1 MRRLFAVLPL
11 FLSVVSSSYAADRPI
26 RFGISTFA
34 AHSVN
39 LPIIPATETLLE
51 NLLGEENIVF
61 ETLPV
66 ETLSERVKQGAF
78 DMTLTSAGAF
88 RRMAIEGAGV
98 RDLATAASR
107 RVPNPN
113 FAEGSVFFVRNDS
126 PIQTIE
132 DLRGKSVAANHEKGF
147 SGWQTALGELA
158 RRGLNPQHF
167 FSRAD
172 FTNHDMAEVIR
183 RVEDGRNDA
192 GVVRTCF
199 MEAMNLTL
207 SRFRILGA
215 RDDGS
220 IDCVHS
226 TDLYPNWVIAAA
238 PSLSPDLS
246 RKIAAALFSMP
257 PIGDDVRW
265 SIATDFRGVDNLFR
279 TLKIGPYEYLATFSF
294 KRFIAHY
301 WPGFAIA
308 LTFLIALVLHSV
320 TVGTLVRRRTR
331 ELEASLKRENELS
344 QETVAA
350 QNRFLALQKV
360 GIVGQMSSIIAHELR
375 QPLAAISM
383 QAFGLMR
390 RFENGTVTRDAAL
403 TALDKISHQTD
414 RAGAIVDQVRAYA
427 KGDRRRAPLEINRT
441 VSDAVAEA
449 RKSFRNLGVPMEFTP
464 SPTPIYTTANPLEI
478 ELIVINLLKNAAE
491 AVKMSGIAGVVRCR
505 ITGFP
510 GSPAIEIENQG
521 RPFTDAEWD
530 SLLAD
535 SLVTSKR
542 KGLGLG
548 LSIVRSLTDD
558 LGGRLTFTRPAA
570 GGLIVTVTLS
580 TLSTES

>member
-1 MRRLFAVLPL
+1 MRRLFAVLAL

-51 NLLGEENIVF
+51 NLLGEDNIVF

-66 ETLSERVKQGAF
+66 EILSERVKQGAF

-88 RRMAIEGAGV
+88 RRMAIEGSGV

-226 TDLYPNWVIAAA
+226 TDLYPNWVIATA

-294 KRFIAHY
+294 KRFTAHY

-308 LTFLIALVLHSV
+308 LTLLIALVLHSV

-414 RAGAIVDQVRAYA
+414 RAGAIVEQVRAYA

-491 AVKMSGIAGVVRCR
+491 AVKISGTAGVVRCR

-510 GSPAIEIENQG
+510 GSPAIEIENPG
-521 RPFTDAEWD
+521 RRFTDAEWD

-558 LGGRLTFTRPAA
+558 LGGRLTFTRPAS

-580 TLSTES
+580 TLPSES

>member
-1 MRRLFAVLPL
+1 MRRLFAVLAL

-66 ETLSERVKQGAF
+66 EILSERVKQGAF

-226 TDLYPNWVIAAA
+226 TDLYPNWVIATA

-294 KRFIAHY
+294 KRFTAHY

-308 LTFLIALVLHSV
+308 LTLLIALVLHSV

-449 RKSFRNLGVPMEFTP
+449 RKSFRNLGVPMEYTP

-491 AVKMSGIAGVVRCR
+491 AVKISGTAGVVRCR

-510 GSPAIEIENQG
+510 GSPAIEIENPG
-521 RPFTDAEWD
+521 RRFTDAEWD

-558 LGGRLTFTRPAA
+558 LGGRLTFTRRAS

-580 TLSTES
+580 TLPSES

>member
-11 FLSVVSSSYAADRPI
+11 FLSVVGSSYAADRPI

-308 LTFLIALVLHSV
+308 LTLLIALVLHSV

-491 AVKMSGIAGVVRCR
+491 AVKMGGIAGVVRCR

>member
-1 MRRLFAVLPL
+1 MRRLFAVLTL

-66 ETLSERVKQGAF
+66 EILSERVKQGAF

-167 FSRAD
+167 FSRED

-226 TDLYPNWVIAAA
+226 TDLYPNWVIATA

-294 KRFIAHY
+294 KRFTAHY
-301 WPGFAIA
+301 WPEFAIA
-308 LTFLIALVLHSV
+308 LTLLIALVLHSV

-449 RKSFRNLGVPMEFTP
+449 RKSFRNLGVPMEYTP

-491 AVKMSGIAGVVRCR
+491 AVKISGTAGVVRCR

-510 GSPAIEIENQG
+510 GSPAIEIENPG
-521 RPFTDAEWD
+521 RRFTDAEWD

-558 LGGRLTFTRPAA
+558 LGGRLTFTRPAS

-580 TLSTES
+580 TLPSES

>member
-1 MRRLFAVLPL
+1 
-11 FLSVVSSSYAADRPI
+11 
-26 RFGISTFA
+26 
-34 AHSVN
+34 
-39 LPIIPATETLLE
+39 
-51 NLLGEENIVF
+51 
-61 ETLPV
+61 
-66 ETLSERVKQGAF
+66 
-78 DMTLTSAGAF
+78 
-88 RRMAIEGAGV
+88 
-98 RDLATAASR
+98 
-107 RVPNPN
+107 
-113 FAEGSVFFVRNDS
+113 
-126 PIQTIE
+126 
-132 DLRGKSVAANHEKGF
+132 
-147 SGWQTALGELA
+147 
-158 RRGLNPQHF
+158 
-167 FSRAD
+167 
-172 FTNHDMAEVIR
+172 MAEVIR

-226 TDLYPNWVIAAA
+226 TDLYPNWVIATA

-294 KRFIAHY
+294 KRFTAHY

-308 LTFLIALVLHSV
+308 LTLLIALVLHSV

-491 AVKMSGIAGVVRCR
+491 AVKISGTAGVVRCR

-510 GSPAIEIENQG
+510 GSPAIEIENPG
-521 RPFTDAEWD
+521 RRFTDAEWD

-558 LGGRLTFTRPAA
+558 LGGRLTFTRPAS

-580 TLSTES
+580 TLPSES

>member
-308 LTFLIALVLHSV
+308 LTLLIALVLHSV

>member
-1 MRRLFAVLPL
+1 MRRLFAVLAL

-66 ETLSERVKQGAF
+66 EILSERVKQGAF

-88 RRMAIEGAGV
+88 RRMAIEGSGV

-226 TDLYPNWVIAAA
+226 TDLYPNWVIATA

-294 KRFIAHY
+294 KRFTAHY

-308 LTFLIALVLHSV
+308 LTLLIALVLHSV

-414 RAGAIVDQVRAYA
+414 RAGAIVEQVRAYA

-491 AVKMSGIAGVVRCR
+491 AVKISGTAGVVRCR

-510 GSPAIEIENQG
+510 GSPAIEIENPG
-521 RPFTDAEWD
+521 RRFTDAEWD

-558 LGGRLTFTRPAA
+558 LGGRLTFTRPAS

-580 TLSTES
+580 TLPSES

>member
-1 MRRLFAVLPL
+1 MRRLFAVLTL

-66 ETLSERVKQGAF
+66 EILSERVKQGAF

-308 LTFLIALVLHSV
+308 LTLLIALVLHSV

-360 GIVGQMSSIIAHELR
+360 GIVGQMSSLIAHELR

-491 AVKMSGIAGVVRCR
+491 AVKMSGIASVVRCR

>member
-257 PIGDDVRW
+257 PIGDEVRW

-308 LTFLIALVLHSV
+308 LTLLIALVLHSV

>member
-1 MRRLFAVLPL
+1 MRRLSAVLAL

-39 LPIIPATETLLE
+39 LPVIPATETLLE
-51 NLLGEENIVF
+51 DLLGEGNIVF
-61 ETLPV
+61 EALPV
-66 ETLSERVKQGAF
+66 EILSERVKKGDF

-88 RRMAIEGAGV
+88 RRLVIEGAGV
-98 RDLATAASR
+98 RDLATVASR
-107 RVPNPN
+107 RAPNPN
-113 FAEGSVFFVRNDS
+113 FAEGSVFFVRSDS

-132 DLRGKSVAANHEKGF
+132 DLRGKTVAANHEKGF
-147 SGWQTALGELA
+147 SGWQTALGELS

-192 GVVRTCF
+192 GIVRTCF
-199 MEAMNLTL
+199 MEGMNLTL

-215 RDDGS
+215 RTDDR
-220 IDCVHS
+220 IDCAHS
-226 TDLYPNWVIAAA
+226 TDLYPNWVIATA
-238 PSLSPDLS
+238 PTLTPDMS
-246 RKIAAALFSMP
+246 RRIAVALFSMP
-257 PIGDDVRW
+257 PIGDDVHW
-265 SIATDFRGVDNLFR
+265 SIANDFRGVDNLFR

-294 KRFIAHY
+294 KRFFREY

-308 LTFLIALVLHSV
+308 LTLLLALLLHSV

-331 ELEASLKRENELS
+331 ELEASLARENELS
-344 QETVAA
+344 EETAAA

-390 RFENGTVTRDAAL
+390 RFENGTATRDAAL

-427 KGDRRRAPLEINRT
+427 KGDRRRVPLEINRT

-464 SPTPIYTTANPLEI
+464 AATPIYTTANPLEI

-491 AVKMSGIAGVVRCR
+491 AVKTSGAAGVVRCR

-510 GSPAIEIENQG
+510 GSPAIEIENPG
-521 RPFTDAEWD
+521 RPFTDTEWD

-558 LGGRLTFTRPAA
+558 LGGRLTFTRPTA
-570 GGLIVTVTLS
+570 GGLLVTVTLS

>member
-11 FLSVVSSSYAADRPI
+11 FLSVVGSSYAADRPI

-132 DLRGKSVAANHEKGF
+132 DLQGKSVAANHEKGF

-308 LTFLIALVLHSV
+308 LTLLIALVLHSV

>member
-1 MRRLFAVLPL
+1 MRRLFAVLAL

-66 ETLSERVKQGAF
+66 EILSERVKQGAF

-88 RRMAIEGAGV
+88 RRMTIEGAGV

-126 PIQTIE
+126 PIHTIE

-308 LTFLIALVLHSV
+308 LTLLIALVLHSV

-427 KGDRRRAPLEINRT
+427 KGDRRRVPLEINRT

-491 AVKMSGIAGVVRCR
+491 AVKISGIAGVVRCR

>member
-11 FLSVVSSSYAADRPI
+11 FLSVVGSSYAADRPI

-308 LTFLIALVLHSV
+308 LTLLIALVLHSV

>member
-1 MRRLFAVLPL
+1 MRRLFAVLTL

-51 NLLGEENIVF
+51 NLLGEDNIVF

-66 ETLSERVKQGAF
+66 EILSERVKQGAF

-215 RDDGS
+215 RDDRS

-294 KRFIAHY
+294 KRFTAHY

-308 LTFLIALVLHSV
+308 LTLLIALVLHSV

-350 QNRFLALQKV
+350 QNRFLTLQKV

-491 AVKMSGIAGVVRCR
+491 AVKISGTAGVVRCR

-510 GSPAIEIENQG
+510 GSPAIEIENPG
-521 RPFTDAEWD
+521 RRFTDAEWD

-558 LGGRLTFTRPAA
+558 LGGRLTFTRPAS

-580 TLSTES
+580 TLPSES

>member
-1 MRRLFAVLPL
+1 MRRLFAVLAL
-11 FLSVVSSSYAADRPI
+11 FLSVVSSSYAAGRPI

-66 ETLSERVKQGAF
+66 EILSERVKQGAF

-88 RRMAIEGAGV
+88 RRMAIEGSGV

-294 KRFIAHY
+294 KRFTAHY

-308 LTFLIALVLHSV
+308 LTLLIALVLHSV

-449 RKSFRNLGVPMEFTP
+449 RKSFRNLGVPMEYTP

-491 AVKMSGIAGVVRCR
+491 AVKISGTVGVVRCR

-510 GSPAIEIENQG
+510 GSPAIEIENPG
-521 RPFTDAEWD
+521 RRFTDAEWD

-558 LGGRLTFTRPAA
+558 LGGRLTFTRPAS

-580 TLSTES
+580 TLPSES

>member
-1 MRRLFAVLPL
+1 MRRLFAVLAL

-66 ETLSERVKQGAF
+66 EILSERVKQGAF

-113 FAEGSVFFVRNDS
+113 FAEGSVFFVRSDS

-294 KRFIAHY
+294 KRFIVRY

-308 LTFLIALVLHSV
+308 LTLLIALVLHSV
-320 TVGTLVRRRTR
+320 TVGTQVRRRTR

-449 RKSFRNLGVPMEFTP
+449 RKSFRNLGVPMEFSP
-464 SPTPIYTTANPLEI
+464 SPTPIYTMANPLEI

-491 AVKMSGIAGVVRCR
+491 AVKISGTAGVVRCR

-510 GSPAIEIENQG
+510 GSPAIEIENPG
-521 RPFTDAEWD
+521 RRFTDAEWD

-558 LGGRLTFTRPAA
+558 LGGRLTFTRPAS
-570 GGLIVTVTLS
+570 GSLIVTVTLS
-580 TLSTES
+580 TLPSES

>member
-66 ETLSERVKQGAF
+66 EILSERVKQGAF
-78 DMTLTSAGAF
+78 DITLTSAGAF

-215 RDDGS
+215 RDNGS

-226 TDLYPNWVIAAA
+226 TDLYPNWVIATA

-257 PIGDDVRW
+257 PIGDEVRW

-308 LTFLIALVLHSV
+308 LTLLIALVLHSV

-427 KGDRRRAPLEINRT
+427 KGDRRRVPLEINRT

-491 AVKMSGIAGVVRCR
+491 AVKISGKVGVVRCR

-510 GSPAIEIENQG
+510 GSPAIEIENPG

-558 LGGRLTFTRPAA
+558 LGGRLTFTRPAS

>member
-1 MRRLFAVLPL
+1 MRRLFAVLTL

-66 ETLSERVKQGAF
+66 EILSERVKQGAF

-226 TDLYPNWVIAAA
+226 TDLYPNWVIATA

-294 KRFIAHY
+294 KRFTAHY

-308 LTFLIALVLHSV
+308 LTLLIALVLHSV

-449 RKSFRNLGVPMEFTP
+449 RKSFRNLGVPMEYTP

-491 AVKMSGIAGVVRCR
+491 AVKISGTAGVVRCR

-510 GSPAIEIENQG
+510 GSPAIEIENPG
-521 RPFTDAEWD
+521 RRFTDAEWD

-558 LGGRLTFTRPAA
+558 LGDRLTFTRPAS

-580 TLSTES
+580 TLPSES

>member
-1 MRRLFAVLPL
+1 MRRLFAVLTL

-66 ETLSERVKQGAF
+66 EILSERVKQGAF

-147 SGWQTALGELA
+147 SGWQTALGELV

-167 FSRAD
+167 FSRED

-294 KRFIAHY
+294 KRFIARY

-308 LTFLIALVLHSV
+308 LTLLIALVLHSV

-427 KGDRRRAPLEINRT
+427 KGDRRRVPLEINRT

>member
-1 MRRLFAVLPL
+1 MRRLFAVLAL

-66 ETLSERVKQGAF
+66 EILSERVKQGAF

-88 RRMAIEGAGV
+88 RRMAIEGSGV

-294 KRFIAHY
+294 KRFTAHY

-308 LTFLIALVLHSV
+308 LTLLIALVLHSV

-449 RKSFRNLGVPMEFTP
+449 RKSFRNLGVPMEYTP

-491 AVKMSGIAGVVRCR
+491 AVKISGTAGVVRCR

-510 GSPAIEIENQG
+510 GSPAIEIENPG
-521 RPFTDAEWD
+521 RRFTDAEWD

-558 LGGRLTFTRPAA
+558 LGGRLTFTRPAS

-580 TLSTES
+580 TLPSES

>member
-1 MRRLFAVLPL
+1 MRRLFAVLTL

-66 ETLSERVKQGAF
+66 EILSERVKQGAF

-113 FAEGSVFFVRNDS
+113 FAEGSVFFVRSDS
-126 PIQTIE
+126 PIHTIE

-158 RRGLNPQHF
+158 RRGFNPQHF
-167 FSRAD
+167 FSRED

-226 TDLYPNWVIAAA
+226 TDLYPTWVIAAA

-257 PIGDDVRW
+257 PIGDEVRW

-308 LTFLIALVLHSV
+308 LTLLIALILHSV

-558 LGGRLTFTRPAA
+558 LGGRLTFTRPAS

>member
-1 MRRLFAVLPL
+1 MRRLFAVLAL

-66 ETLSERVKQGAF
+66 EILSERVKQGAF

-308 LTFLIALVLHSV
+308 LTLLIALVLHSV

-427 KGDRRRAPLEINRT
+427 KGDRRRAPLESNRT

-449 RKSFRNLGVPMEFTP
+449 RKSFRNLGVPMEYMP

-491 AVKMSGIAGVVRCR
+491 AVKISGRVGVVRCR

-510 GSPAIEIENQG
+510 GSPAIEIENPG
-521 RPFTDAEWD
+521 RRFTDAEWD

-580 TLSTES
+580 TLPSES

>member
-1 MRRLFAVLPL
+1 MRRLFAVLTL

-66 ETLSERVKQGAF
+66 EILSERVKQGAF

-257 PIGDDVRW
+257 PIGDEVRW

-308 LTFLIALVLHSV
+308 LTLLIALVLHSV

-491 AVKMSGIAGVVRCR
+491 AVKISGKVGVVRCR

-558 LGGRLTFTRPAA
+558 LGGRLTFTRSAS

>member
-1 MRRLFAVLPL
+1 MRRLFAVLAL
-11 FLSVVSSSYAADRPI
+11 FLSVVSSSYAAGRPI

-51 NLLGEENIVF
+51 ELLGEENIVF

-66 ETLSERVKQGAF
+66 EILSERVKQGAF

-113 FAEGSVFFVRNDS
+113 FAEGSVFFVRSDS

-294 KRFIAHY
+294 KRFTAHY

-308 LTFLIALVLHSV
+308 LTLLIALVLHSV

-491 AVKMSGIAGVVRCR
+491 AVKISGTAGVVRCR

-510 GSPAIEIENQG
+510 GSPAIEIENPG

-558 LGGRLTFTRPAA
+558 LGGRLTFTRPAS

-580 TLSTES
+580 TLPSES

>member
-1 MRRLFAVLPL
+1 MRRLFAVLAL

-26 RFGISTFA
+26 HFGISTFA

-66 ETLSERVKQGAF
+66 EILSERVKQGAF

-226 TDLYPNWVIAAA
+226 TDLYPNWVIATA

-294 KRFIAHY
+294 KRFTAHY

-308 LTFLIALVLHSV
+308 LTLLIALVLHSV

-449 RKSFRNLGVPMEFTP
+449 SKSFRNLGVPMEYTP

-491 AVKMSGIAGVVRCR
+491 AVKISGTAGVVRCR

-510 GSPAIEIENQG
+510 GSPAIEIENPG
-521 RPFTDAEWD
+521 RRFTDAEWD

-558 LGGRLTFTRPAA
+558 LGGRLTFTRPDS

-580 TLSTES
+580 TLPSES

>member
-1 MRRLFAVLPL
+1 MRRLFAVLAL
-11 FLSVVSSSYAADRPI
+11 FLSVVCSSYAADRPI

-61 ETLPV
+61 ETLPI
-66 ETLSERVKQGAF
+66 EILSERVKQGAF

-126 PIQTIE
+126 PIQMIE

-308 LTFLIALVLHSV
+308 LTLLIALVLHSV

-449 RKSFRNLGVPMEFTP
+449 RKSFRNLGVPMEYTP

-491 AVKMSGIAGVVRCR
+491 AVKISGKVGVVRCR

-510 GSPAIEIENQG
+510 GSPAIEIENPG
-521 RPFTDAEWD
+521 RRFTDAEWD

-558 LGGRLTFTRPAA
+558 LGGRLTFTRPAT

-580 TLSTES
+580 TLPSES

>member
-1 MRRLFAVLPL
+1 MRRLFAVLAL

-51 NLLGEENIVF
+51 NLLGEDNIVF

-66 ETLSERVKQGAF
+66 EILSERVKQGAF

-88 RRMAIEGAGV
+88 RRMAIEGSGV

-226 TDLYPNWVIAAA
+226 TDLYPNWVIATA

-265 SIATDFRGVDNLFR
+265 SIASDFRGVDNLFR

-294 KRFIAHY
+294 KRFTAHY

-308 LTFLIALVLHSV
+308 LTLLIALVLHSV

-414 RAGAIVDQVRAYA
+414 RAGAIVEQVRAYA

-491 AVKMSGIAGVVRCR
+491 AVKISGTAGVVRCR

-510 GSPAIEIENQG
+510 GSPAIEIENPG
-521 RPFTDAEWD
+521 RRFTDAEWD

-558 LGGRLTFTRPAA
+558 LGGRLTFTRPAS

-580 TLSTES
+580 TLPSES

>member
-66 ETLSERVKQGAF
+66 EILSERVKQGAF

-265 SIATDFRGVDNLFR
+265 SISTDFRGVDNLFR

-308 LTFLIALVLHSV
+308 LTLLIALVLHSV

-464 SPTPIYTTANPLEI
+464 SPTLIYTTANPLEI

-491 AVKMSGIAGVVRCR
+491 AVKISGRVGVVRCR

-510 GSPAIEIENQG
+510 GSPAIEIENPG

-558 LGGRLTFTRPAA
+558 LGGRLTFTRPAS

>member
-1 MRRLFAVLPL
+1 MRRLFAVLTL

-183 RVEDGRNDA
+183 RVEDDRNDA

-257 PIGDDVRW
+257 PIGDEVRW

-308 LTFLIALVLHSV
+308 LTLLIALVLHSV

-427 KGDRRRAPLEINRT
+427 KGDRRRVPLEINRT

>member
-308 LTFLIALVLHSV
+308 LTLLIALVLHSV

-491 AVKMSGIAGVVRCR
+491 AVKISGIAGVVRCR

>member
-66 ETLSERVKQGAF
+66 EILSERVKQGAF

-308 LTFLIALVLHSV
+308 LTLLIALVLHSV

-491 AVKMSGIAGVVRCR
+491 AVKMSGIASVVRCR

-558 LGGRLTFTRPAA
+558 LGGRLTFTRPAS

>member
-1 MRRLFAVLPL
+1 M
-11 FLSVVSSSYAADRPI
+11 
-26 RFGISTFA
+26 
-34 AHSVN
+34 
-39 LPIIPATETLLE
+39 
-51 NLLGEENIVF
+51 
-61 ETLPV
+61 
-66 ETLSERVKQGAF
+66 
-78 DMTLTSAGAF
+78 
-88 RRMAIEGAGV
+88 
-98 RDLATAASR
+98 
-107 RVPNPN
+107 
-113 FAEGSVFFVRNDS
+113 
-126 PIQTIE
+126 
-132 DLRGKSVAANHEKGF
+132 
-147 SGWQTALGELA
+147 
-158 RRGLNPQHF
+158 
-167 FSRAD
+167 
-172 FTNHDMAEVIR
+172 
-183 RVEDGRNDA
+183 
-192 GVVRTCF
+192 
-199 MEAMNLTL
+199 
-207 SRFRILGA
+207 
-215 RDDGS
+215 
-220 IDCVHS
+220 
-226 TDLYPNWVIAAA
+226 YPNWVIAAA

-308 LTFLIALVLHSV
+308 LTLLIALVLHSV

-331 ELEASLKRENELS
+331 ELEASLKRDNELS

-449 RKSFRNLGVPMEFTP
+449 RKSFRNLGVPMEYMP

-491 AVKMSGIAGVVRCR
+491 AVKISGRVGVVRCR

-510 GSPAIEIENQG
+510 GSPAIEIENPG
-521 RPFTDAEWD
+521 RRFTDAEWD

-580 TLSTES
+580 TLPSES

>member
-1 MRRLFAVLPL
+1 MRRLFAVLAL

-66 ETLSERVKQGAF
+66 EILSERVKQGAF

-215 RDDGS
+215 RDDRS

-226 TDLYPNWVIAAA
+226 TDLYPNWVIATA

-294 KRFIAHY
+294 KRFTAHY

-308 LTFLIALVLHSV
+308 LTLLIALVLHSV

-449 RKSFRNLGVPMEFTP
+449 RKSFRNLGVPMEYTP

-491 AVKMSGIAGVVRCR
+491 AVKISGTAGVVRCR

-510 GSPAIEIENQG
+510 GSPAIEIENPG
-521 RPFTDAEWD
+521 RRFTDAEWD

-558 LGGRLTFTRPAA
+558 LGGRLTFTRPAS

-580 TLSTES
+580 TLPSES

>member
-11 FLSVVSSSYAADRPI
+11 FLSVVGSSYAADRPI

-66 ETLSERVKQGAF
+66 EILSERVKQGAF

-257 PIGDDVRW
+257 PIGDEVRW

-294 KRFIAHY
+294 KRFIARY

-308 LTFLIALVLHSV
+308 LTLLIALILHSV

-427 KGDRRRAPLEINRT
+427 KGDRRRVPLEINRT

>member
-11 FLSVVSSSYAADRPI
+11 FLSVVGSSYAADRPI

-132 DLRGKSVAANHEKGF
+132 DLQGKSVAANHEKGF

-257 PIGDDVRW
+257 PIGDEVRW

-308 LTFLIALVLHSV
+308 LTLLIALVLHSV

>member
-11 FLSVVSSSYAADRPI
+11 FLSVVGSSYAADRPI

-308 LTFLIALVLHSV
+308 LTLLIALVLHSV

-427 KGDRRRAPLEINRT
+427 KGDRRRVPLEINRT